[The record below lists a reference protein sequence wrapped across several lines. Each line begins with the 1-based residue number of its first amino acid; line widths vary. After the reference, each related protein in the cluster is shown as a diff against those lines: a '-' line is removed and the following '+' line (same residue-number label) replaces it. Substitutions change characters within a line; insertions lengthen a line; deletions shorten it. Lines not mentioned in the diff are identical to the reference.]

1 MNDFNLF
8 INKYKDNHLEDKE
21 IIKILNYY
29 SKIST
34 NDDNY
39 ETYFEKYFQICE
51 KTISIEE
58 YLKRLIMHLDISKN
72 LIVVSSIYIN
82 RLKIKF
88 NYNYFH
94 KIILISLLVTNKFLE
109 DDNMNNK
116 FWADCGGIPLHLL
129 NKLEKKFLIKINYN
143 LYIGE
148 EEFCKK
154 YYEIFS
160 D

>member
-1 MNDFNLF
+1 MNDFNTF
-8 INKYKDNHLEDKE
+8 INKYKDTHLEDKE
-21 IIKILNYY
+21 INKILNYY

-39 ETYFEKYFQICE
+39 ETYFEKYFIMCE
-51 KTISIEE
+51 KTISIED
-58 YLKRLIMHLDISKN
+58 YLKRLIMYLDISKN
-72 LIVVSSIYIN
+72 LIVVSSIYID

-116 FWADCGGIPLHLL
+116 FWADCGGVTINII
-129 NKLEKKFLIKINYN
+129 NKLEIKFLIKINYN
-143 LYIGE
+143 LFIE
-148 EEFCKK
+148 ENEFCKK
-154 YYEIFS
+154 YNEIFS

>member
-1 MNDFNLF
+1 MSETNISINIYEDSSINDN
-8 INKYKDNHLEDKE
+8 E
-21 IIKILNYY
+21 IVKILNYY

-39 ETYFEKYFQICE
+39 DTYFEKYFQTCD
-51 KTISIEE
+51 KTISIED
-58 YLKRLIMHLDISKN
+58 YIKRLISYLDITKN

-88 NYNYFH
+88 NYNNFH
-94 KIILISLLVTNKFLE
+94 KIILISLLIANKFLE

-116 FWADCGGIPLHLL
+116 FWADCGGIPLLQL
-129 NKLEKKFLIKINYN
+129 NKLEIKFLIKINYN

-148 EEFCKK
+148 EEFYKK
-154 YYEIFS
+154 YDEIFLI
-160 D
+160 

>member
-1 MNDFNLF
+1 MSETNTF

-21 IIKILNYY
+21 IINILNYY
-29 SKIST
+29 SKILT

-39 ETYFEKYFQICE
+39 ETYFEKYFITCD
-51 KTISIEE
+51 KTISIED
-58 YLKRLIMHLDISKN
+58 YLKRLILYLDISKN
-72 LIVVSSIYIN
+72 LIIVSSIYIN

-88 NYNYFH
+88 NYNNFH

-109 DDNMNNK
+109 DDNINNK
-116 FWADCGGIPLHLL
+116 FWADCGGIPIDLL
-129 NKLEKKFLIKINYN
+129 NKLERKFLIKINYN

-154 YYEIFS
+154 YDEIFF
-160 D
+160 